1 MDKRPKTIFI
11 DIDGTILEHPGIRTD
26 ATKTYAQTEILPG
39 VIDKF
44 NEWDKKGYKII
55 LVTGRRES
63 DRYITEKQ
71 LEYYGIFYDQL
82 IMGITG
88 GERVLIN
95 DTKPTKKLIPTAVA
109 ITVERNKG
117 LKSIII

>member
-1 MDKRPKTIFI
+1 MEKTIFL
-11 DIDGTILEHPGIRTD
+11 DIDGCIFKHKGNLSNQILEI
-26 ATKTYAQTEILPG
+26 TELLPG
-39 VIDKF
+39 VTEKI
-44 NEWDKKGYKII
+44 NEWNAEDHKII
-55 LVTGRRES
+55 LVTGRKES
-63 DRYITEKQ
+63 MRKFTEEQ
-71 LEYYGIFYDQL
+71 LLKHGIFYDQL